1 MKKNL
6 QRSKKLTAVAE
17 KISELCEP
25 LVYISETD
33 EPVEVFFHEG
43 EFPDTLLS
51 DDRRSSESGI
61 KAADPD
67 EFFAKLTRERD
78 WHNAEEKKRVAD
90 FRKLESY
97 LKKNIRDLA
106 FYRIGRIRVDMYVV
120 GLDDDGNTVG
130 IKTRAVET

>member
-6 QRSKKLTAVAE
+6 QPSKKFPKVAE
-17 KISELCEP
+17 KIAELCEP

-33 EPVEVFFHEG
+33 EPVELFFHEG
-43 EFPDTLLS
+43 EFPDTLFS
-51 DDRRSSESGI
+51 NERRSAESGI

-67 EFFAKLTRERD
+67 EFFDKLTRERD
-78 WHNAEEKKRVAD
+78 WHNAADKKRVAG
-90 FRKLESY
+90 FRRLESY
-97 LKKNIRDLA
+97 MQKNLRDLA
-106 FYRIGRIRVDMYVV
+106 FYRIGRIRLDMYVV